1 MSRGISFGEI
11 LRDARIRRGMDLS
24 TIARKLRI
32 REDILAAIESGD
44 FARMPA
50 RGHAKSMIAAYAR
63 LVGTSP
69 TDMVRMYS
77 DELYAFEVGRVR
89 SRTSASARE
98 ASRGAAR
105 AADERRRDSAGAY
118 RDGQGRSG
126 RSAGMRGARP
136 DDAPY
141 YDGGGR
147 RASYSDRTARPA
159 AQGRVYEQSRV
170 HASRGGN
177 LPTASTHYTNLVAA
191 PKNIG
196 ATSSKKPFVL
206 VAAVGLVLLLVI
218 CGFMFGGKNDK
229 AAEELPSVPVS
240 GLTDTS
246 TPTDQAPA
254 SAAPVAPTSAE
265 FSYKVSGGSS
275 AYIEV
280 YVDGS
285 DRPSEAGDVSGG
297 TSQRYEV
304 AGTLKFVT
312 TNPENVSLTV
322 DGASVEPTDDD
333 GNGVYTYTVDF
344 ATILANWQAENASAL
359 EAANAASASGVA
371 AGAAGSA
378 GSANATTSGASASAA
393 NS

>member
-24 TIARKLRI
+24 TTARKLRI

-50 RGHAKSMIAAYAR
+50 RGHAKSMVAAYAR
-63 LVGTSP
+63 LVGVNP
-69 TDMVRMYS
+69 ADMVRMYS

-89 SRTSASARE
+89 SRSSASARE

-105 AADERRRDSAGAY
+105 ASDARRRDSADAY

-126 RSAGMRGARP
+126 RAPGARSAGL

-147 RASYSDRTARPA
+147 RASYSDRTVRPA
-159 AQGRVYEQSRV
+159 TQGRVYEQSRV
-170 HASRGGN
+170 HTSRGGN
-177 LPTASTHYTNLVAA
+177 LPTTSTHYTNLVAA

-196 ATSSKKPFVL
+196 AASSKKPFVL
-206 VAAVGLVLLLVI
+206 AAAVALVLLLVV
-218 CGFMFGGKNDK
+218 CGFVFGGKNDK

-246 TPTDQAPA
+246 TPTEQTTTP
-254 SAAPVAPTSAE
+254 AAPVAPTSAE
-265 FSYKVSGGSS
+265 FSYKVTGGSS

-285 DRPSEAGDVSGG
+285 DRPSEAGDVSSGA
-297 TSQRYEV
+297 SQRYEV
-304 AGTLKFVT
+304 TGTLKFVT
-312 TNPENVSLTV
+312 TNPESVSLTV
-322 DGASVEPTDDD
+322 DGASVEPTDGD

-344 ATILANWQAENASAL
+344 ATILANWQAENAAAL
-359 EAANAASASGVA
+359 EAANAASAAGA
-371 AGAAGSA
+371 AAGTAGAAGSA
-378 GSANATTSGASASAA
+378 DATTSGASAAAA

>member
-11 LRDARIRRGMDLS
+11 LRDARIRRGMDLP
-24 TIARKLRI
+24 TTARRLRI

-44 FARMPA
+44 FTRMPA

-63 LVGTSP
+63 LVGVNP
-69 TDMVRMYS
+69 ADMVRMYS

-89 SRTSASARE
+89 SRSSASARE

-105 AADERRRDSAGAY
+105 DSDARHRGSAGAY
-118 RDGQGRSG
+118 RDGQGRPG
-126 RSAGMRGARP
+126 RAAGGRPAHP

-141 YDGGGR
+141 FDDGGR
-147 RASYSDRTARPA
+147 RASYSDRAVRPA
-159 AQGRVYEQSRV
+159 TQGRVYEQSRV

-177 LPTASTHYTNLVAA
+177 LPTASAHYTNLVAA

-196 ATSSKKPFVL
+196 ATSSKKPFML
-206 VAAVGLVLLLVI
+206 AAAVVLVLLLVI
-218 CGFMFGGKNDK
+218 CGFVFGGKNDK
-229 AAEELPSVPVS
+229 VAEELPSVPVS

-246 TPTDQAPA
+246 TPTVQAPA

-285 DRPSEAGDVSGG
+285 DRPSEAGDISSGA
-297 TSQRYEV
+297 SQRYEV
-304 AGTLKFVT
+304 TGTLKFVT

-344 ATILANWQAENASAL
+344 ATILANWQAENAAAL
-359 EAANAASASGVA
+359 EAANAAKGS
-371 AGAAGSA
+371 AGAADATS
-378 GSANATTSGASASAA
+378 ATTGGASATAA
-393 NS
+393 ND